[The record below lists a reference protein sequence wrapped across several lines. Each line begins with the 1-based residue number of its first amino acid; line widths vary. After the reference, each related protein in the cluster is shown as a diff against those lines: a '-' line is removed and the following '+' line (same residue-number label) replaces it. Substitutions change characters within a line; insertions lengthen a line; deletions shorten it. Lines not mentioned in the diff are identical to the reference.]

1 MKLSQAA
8 EKVISLA
15 TAIQE
20 YWDRELPKRHAD
32 YPLVAPGED
41 SGPPP
46 PEEEELREFLESL
59 PTDDVYKLALLI
71 YLWRGEFQT
80 QDLAEGFE
88 SLKRQFPET
97 QLLIARLVD
106 KASLADDMTDGI
118 AKLNDA
124 GISLDDLS
132 FASART

>member
-20 YWDRELPKRHAD
+20 YWDRELPKRYAN

-46 PEEEELREFLESL
+46 PEEAELREFLESL
-59 PTDDVYKLALLI
+59 PTDDLHKLALPI
-71 YLWRGEFQT
+71 YLSIYGGASFIRQTWRKV
-80 QDLAEGFE
+80 
-88 SLKRQFPET
+88 SSP
-97 QLLIARLVD
+97 
-106 KASLADDMTDGI
+106 
-118 AKLNDA
+118 
-124 GISLDDLS
+124 
-132 FASART
+132 